1 MPKSSRRQCQVS
13 RPVVKRTR
21 AARCDVILAGF
32 SFQVGDQ
39 FFDVLRG
46 VRVRRHLPG
55 ELAVSQNLHFQF
67 DALVF
72 PPHLIIPI
80 VLLLD
85 DGPAFLFS
93 W

>member
-1 MPKSSRRQCQVS
+1 MVGGKLRWTLLVDLAKLFFQVS
-13 RPVVKRTR
+13 
-21 AARCDVILAGF
+21 
-32 SFQVGDQ
+32 DQ
-39 FFDVLRG
+39 LLDPLRG

>member
-1 MPKSSRRQCQVS
+1 MPSIAPGILSEQGLLE
-13 RPVVKRTR
+13 
-21 AARCDVILAGF
+21 AALLVYLAGF

-67 DALVF
+67 DAFVF
-72 PPHLIIPI
+72 
-80 VLLLD
+80 
-85 DGPAFLFS
+85 
-93 W
+93 